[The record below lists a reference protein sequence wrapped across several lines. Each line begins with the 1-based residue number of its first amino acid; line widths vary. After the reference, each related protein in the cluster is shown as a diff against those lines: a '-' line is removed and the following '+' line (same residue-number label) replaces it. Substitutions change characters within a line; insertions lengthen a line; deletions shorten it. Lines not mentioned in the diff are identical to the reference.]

1 MKDTAFGQTFDSGI
15 ERDRY
20 LVLRSRLQA
29 GEIADLECH
38 PTLTMAPARVD
49 PAGHR
54 WQPATYTPDFAY
66 TEGGA
71 RVYEEV
77 KPAAKHAPSV
87 TRRDWSVRQAW
98 ASRVYPEAVFR
109 TVKL

>member
-1 MKDTAFGQTFDSGI
+1 MKRSAFGQTFDSGI

-20 LVLRSRLQA
+20 LVLLSRLQA
-29 GEIADLECH
+29 GELSDLEAH
-38 PTLTMAPARVD
+38 PTLTLAPAFVD
-49 PAGHR
+49 PAGHK
-54 WQPATYTPDFAY
+54 WQPATYTPDFTY
-66 TEGGA
+66 TEGGV

-98 ASRVYPEAVFR
+98 AARVNPEAVFR